1 MFLIVMLVLSVA
13 TTIEFCAGG
22 NRMRSGKIVKRWSLM
37 IMAMTLISAVGCAGS
52 CGCSRSG
59 ISGRLS
65 RPVVLEETIV
75 DNDLQQSEAMMLATA
90 DEPKIVS
97 VLSAVISSS
106 EHRGRLFSQGIA
118 NRRLQLRKGMEAR
131 GRQNGCGEFFW
142 SSWHND
148 PPALAEYA
156 TPVE

>member
-1 MFLIVMLVLSVA
+1 
-13 TTIEFCAGG
+13 
-22 NRMRSGKIVKRWSLM
+22 MRSGKIAKRWLLM
-37 IMAMTLISAVGCAGS
+37 LMAMTLISAVGCAGS
-52 CGCSRSG
+52 CGCLRNG

-65 RPVVLEETIV
+65 NPVVLEETIV
-75 DNDLQQSEAMMLATA
+75 DNDWQQSEAMMIATA

-97 VLSAVISSS
+97 LLLTVGSSI
-106 EHRGRLFSQGIA
+106 EHRGQQLDQGIA
-118 NRRLQLRKGMEAR
+118 DRRLQLREGIEAR

-148 PPALAEYA
+148 PPALADYA